1 MDNNND
7 DIQLLQIITMQSQTF
22 MQVSLNVSNFLVKSS

>member
-7 DIQLLQIITMQSQTF
+7 DIQLFQIITMQSQTF